1 MRSTL
6 AMLLCAGFGLIPY
19 AAGYAQNPQP
29 APPGLQTPQVAPPS
43 APTPPPEKVAPGA
56 LADNQTLSDKLSH
69 QEGTLHPPASID
81 PGMAVQ
87 PHASGSMPVI
97 PPPGAPGGNPHVV
110 PK

>member
-1 MRSTL
+1 MRSIL

-29 APPGLQTPQVAPPS
+29 APPGVQPPPVASPS

-56 LADNQTLSDKLSH
+56 LADNQTLSDRLSR
-69 QEGTLHPPASID
+69 QKGTLHPPAAVD
-81 PGMAVQ
+81 PGMTVQ
-87 PHASGSMPVI
+87 PHATGSMPVI
-97 PPPGAPGGNPHVV
+97 PPPGTPGGNQNVV